1 MCRAIISWKL
11 EWWNSFVFD
20 FSVSFPEGLSFDI
33 LRANLTQKT
42 ITWEEIA
49 EKSKN
54 FLEKRDVNEN
64 DALNLNELELLFQ
77 PEIEIPEKS
86 VIVSNMIRERW
97 IHILTNAKELAEKSD
112 NLHKVMQ
119 SYYLVAKD
127 YLK

>member
-1 MCRAIISWKL
+1 M
-11 EWWNSFVFD
+11 
-20 FSVSFPEGLSFDI
+20 
-33 LRANLTQKT
+33 
-42 ITWEEIA
+42 

-112 NLHKVMQ
+112 NLHKVME